1 MLILFVYNIFLVTI
15 NVSVQFRNSTHS
27 LANINAEYSNP
38 LMAKAH
44 KPNATRSI
52 FNLPAFL
59 FPSLPQKPTLLP
71 SSSHNKNNK
80 SYVRSGEKPNYRA
93 GGAPAGG
100 AYSGAGLLS
109 GILCVDVLFCEG
121 STLEPPG
128 GPEYMG
134 GRLGSY
140 AGRGMSFMG

>member
-1 MLILFVYNIFLVTI
+1 MTRQTY
-15 NVSVQFRNSTHS
+15 QK
-27 LANINAEYSNP
+27 LA
-38 LMAKAH
+38 
-44 KPNATRSI
+44 
-52 FNLPAFL
+52 
-59 FPSLPQKPTLLP
+59 LLP

-80 SYVRSGEKPNYRA
+80 SYVKSDEKPNYRV
-93 GGAPAGG
+93 GGAPVGG
-100 AYSGAGLLS
+100 AYSGAGLS
-109 GILCVDVLFCEG
+109 SVILCVDALFCEG